1 MNEHDSENRIEI
13 VQSQLRTQAVGNFST
28 YAVVTLDQLE
38 TMATEDTARLL
49 FDILGEHPELD
60 AKVEQAEALDAIKTA
75 RENDQRNALLQMA
88 TGLGKTTVVAAD
100 VRRFLEEKPNARIAF
115 FCDQNDILDQARQRF
130 EAIIGPN
137 HTYGN
142 FTGEGEKDLHEVTC
156 LFASF
161 QAMREWHV
169 AFKPDEFDYI
179 VVDESH
185 HSKADTYE
193 PTLRHFQPEFML
205 GITATPDRADLR
217 DIRDIFG
224 EEIYSLSLEEAIAR
238 GLLAEIDYRVLT
250 EEVDLQA
257 ALRKFKGQRL
267 TVKQLDRTLFI
278 PKRNEEIVQNII
290 EHSQELDNPKRIIF
304 CRSIEHTE
312 EMAQYFEHAAPL
324 HSKLPKWEQDE
335 YIKRFR
341 EGSIDTLLTVDMFN
355 EGIDIPDANQIVFL
369 RTTASKTVF
378 LQQLGRGL
386 RRTRDKEFVQVL
398 DFVANCDRL
407 AMLNQTWKNIQHYQT
422 EYSTALPEKVMRIDI
437 GDMHFS
443 EVARDILEILDDI
456 EAQNFKIRNWTQQD
470 SIDYYLQLKAE
481 LGRAPNI
488 QEVESRSRRAEGPS
502 FGLITRDFDGKWNN
516 LRKAAGDKVK
526 EFTKYTADELL
537 DYMVEIIER
546 TGKTPKFKQF
556 MEQGGNFGQ
565 VKKHF
570 NRYSDYVKLANQ
582 RWLQKRKEQ

>member
-1 MNEHDSENRIEI
+1 MGERDGGHEI
-13 VQSQLRTQAVGNFST
+13 IPTQIHAQAVGNFSM
-28 YAVVTLDQLE
+28 YAAVTLEQLE
-38 TMATEDTARLL
+38 ALASEDTARVL
-49 FDILGEHPELD
+49 FDILGEHPEMD

-75 RENDQRNALLQMA
+75 REGGRREALLQMA

-100 VRRFLEEKPNARIAF
+100 VRRFLDEKPDARIAF

-130 EAIIGPN
+130 ESIIGPDY
-137 HTYGN
+137 TYGN
-142 FTGEGEKDLHEVTC
+142 FTGEGEKDLHEVTV

-169 AFKPDEFDYI
+169 AFRPDEFDYI

-193 PTLRHFQPEFML
+193 PTLRHFRPQFML

-224 EEIYSLSLEEAIAR
+224 EEIYNLSLEEAIAR

-250 EEVDLQA
+250 EDVDMQA
-257 ALRKFKGQRL
+257 ALRKLKGQRL
-267 TVKQLDRTLFI
+267 SVKQLDRTLFV
-278 PKRNEEIVQNII
+278 PKRNEEIVQSIN
-290 EHSQELDNPKRIIF
+290 EHAQELENPKRIIF

-312 EMAQYFEHAAPL
+312 EMAQYFDQAAPL

-335 YIKRFR
+335 CIKRFR
-341 EGSIDTLLTVDMFN
+341 DGSLDTLLTVDMFN
-355 EGIDIPDANQIVFL
+355 EGIDIPDANQIIFL

-386 RRTRDKEFVQVL
+386 RRTRDKDFVQVL

-407 AMLNQTWKNIQHYQT
+407 AMLNQTWKNIQHYQS
-422 EYSTALPEKVMRIDI
+422 EYSMSEPEKVMRVNI
-437 GDMHFS
+437 GDIQFS

-456 EAQNFKIRNWTQQD
+456 ETHNHKIRNWTRQD

-481 LGRAPNI
+481 LGHRPAAREI
-488 QEVESRSRRAEGPS
+488 ESKAYDGGPS
-502 FGLITRDFDGKWNN
+502 LSIVTKHFEGKINN
-516 LRKAAGDKVK
+516 LHKAAGEKVK
-526 EFTKYTADELL
+526 EFTQYTRDELI
-537 DYMVEIIER
+537 DYMVDIINR
-546 TGKTPKFKQF
+546 TGVTPTSKAFV
-556 MEQGGNFGQ
+556 EQGGPTGQ
-565 VKKHF
+565 VQKHF
-570 NRYSDYVKLANQ
+570 KRYSVYIKEANQ
-582 RWLQKRKEQ
+582 RWMQQRKER